1 MTMPK
6 QIVIKIGTSSLTK
19 PETGDLQLAAIAKLV
34 ETIVQ
39 LQRLGHRVILVSS
52 GAVGVGCTRLGMTTR
67 PQSLALKQAVA
78 AVGQSRLMR
87 IYDDFFAVFNQPVA
101 QVLLT
106 RQNFIQRQ
114 QYNNIRA
121 TFAELLNLGIVA
133 IVNENDT
140 VSVEELKFGDND
152 TLSALV
158 ASLIEADYLFLL
170 TDVDYLYSDDPRHN
184 PSAQPIF
191 SLTFSELQA
200 LEARLSQQKLQPKGG
215 SQWGTGGMLTK
226 ITAGKIAAVA
236 GVETVIL
243 RGSEP
248 EKVLEVLLG
257 KKHGTHFLPAPET
270 VRARKRWIAYAMMPL
285 GKLYL
290 DQGAVQAIATRG
302 KSLLPAGITKVEGKF
317 EAGDAISLV
326 DSSGLEVARG
336 ISNYHHSEIQKILG
350 CQTEDIPQRL
360 GYAGTE
366 TVVHRDDL
374 VLLLG
379 SE

>member
-1 MTMPK
+1 MTK
-6 QIVIKIGTSSLTK
+6 RIVIKIGTSSLTK
-19 PETGDLQLAAIAKLV
+19 PETGDLQLAAITKLV
-34 ETIVQ
+34 ETIVH

-52 GAVGVGCTRLGMTTR
+52 GAVGVGCTRLGMAHR

-87 IYDDFFAVFNQPVA
+87 IYDDFFALFHQPVA
-101 QVLLT
+101 QILLT
-106 RQNFIQRQ
+106 RQNFIHRR

-121 TFAELLNLGIVA
+121 TFAQLLNLGIVA

-158 ASLIEADYLFLL
+158 ASLIAADYLFLL

-191 SLTFSELQA
+191 ALNFSELQA
-200 LEARLSQQKLQPKGG
+200 LEARLSQQKLEPKGG

-226 ITAGKIAAVA
+226 INAGKIAAVA

-243 RGSEP
+243 RGSQP
-248 EKVLEVLLG
+248 EQVLEVVLG
-257 KKHGTHFLPAPET
+257 KHHGTHFLPAPET
-270 VRARKRWIAYAMMPL
+270 VRARKRWIAYAMLPL

-290 DQGAVQAIATRG
+290 DQGAVQAIATKG

-336 ISNYHHSEIQKILG
+336 ISNYHHSEVQKILG

-374 VLLLG
+374 VLLVG
-379 SE
+379 TD

>member
-1 MTMPK
+1 MSK
-6 QIVIKIGTSSLTK
+6 HIVIKIGTSSLTK

-52 GAVGVGCTRLGMTTR
+52 GAVGVGCTRLGMVSR

-114 QYNNIRA
+114 QYNNIR
-121 TFAELLNLGIVA
+121 TTLGELLNLDIVA

-191 SLTFSELQA
+191 SLNFGELQA
-200 LEARLSQQKLQPKGG
+200 LEARLSQQKLEPKGG

-243 RGSEP
+243 RGSQP

-270 VRARKRWIAYAMMPL
+270 VRARKRWIAYAMIPL

-290 DQGAVQAIATRG
+290 DEGAVQAIATKG

-326 DSSGLEVARG
+326 DSAGVEVARG
-336 ISNYHHSEIQKILG
+336 ISNYHHSEVQKILG
-350 CQTEDIPQRL
+350 CQSEEIPQRL

-374 VLLLG
+374 VLLWG
-379 SE
+379 AD

>member
-1 MTMPK
+1 MGTK
-6 QIVIKIGTSSLTK
+6 RIVIKIGTSSLTR
-19 PETGDLQLAAIAKLV
+19 PETGDLQLATIAKLV
-34 ETIVQ
+34 ETVVH
-39 LQRLGHRVILVSS
+39 LQRLGHQVILVSS
-52 GAVGVGCTRLGMTTR
+52 GAVGVGCTRLGMVTR

-101 QVLLT
+101 QILLT
-106 RQNFIQRQ
+106 RQNFIHRR

-121 TFAELLNLGIVA
+121 TFAQLLNLGIVA

-140 VSVEELKFGDND
+140 VSVEELRFGDND

-170 TDVDYLYSDDPRHN
+170 TDVDYLYSDDPRHH

-191 SLTFSELQA
+191 TLSFSELQA
-200 LEARLSQQKLQPKGG
+200 LESRLSQQKLEPKGG

-243 RGSEP
+243 RGSQP
-248 EKVLEVLLG
+248 ERVLEVVAG
-257 KKHGTHFLPAPET
+257 QEHHGTHFLPAPET

-290 DQGAVQAIATRG
+290 DQGAVQAIATKG
-302 KSLLPAGITKVEGKF
+302 KSLLPAGITRVEGQF

-326 DSSGLEVARG
+326 DSAGVEVARG
-336 ISNYHHSEIQKILG
+336 ISNYHHSEVQKILG
-350 CQTEDIPQRL
+350 CQSEEIPQRL
-360 GYAGTE
+360 GYSGTE

-374 VLLLG
+374 VVLVG
-379 SE
+379 TD

>member
-1 MTMPK
+1 MPK

-52 GAVGVGCTRLGMTTR
+52 GAVGVGCTRLGMVSR

-101 QVLLT
+101 QILLT

-121 TFAELLNLGIVA
+121 TFGELLNLGIVA

-191 SLTFSELQA
+191 SLNFSELQA
-200 LEARLSQQKLQPKGG
+200 LETRLSQQKLEPKGG

-243 RGSEP
+243 RGSQP
-248 EKVLEVLLG
+248 EQVLEVLLG
-257 KKHGTHFLPAPET
+257 KDHGTHFLPAPET

-290 DQGAVQAIATRG
+290 DQGAVKAIATRG

-326 DSSGLEVARG
+326 DSAGVEVARG
-336 ISNYHHSEIQKILG
+336 ISNYHHSEVQKILG
-350 CQTEDIPQRL
+350 CQSEEIPQRL

-374 VLLLG
+374 VLLWG
-379 SE
+379 AD